1 MHNRLLDY
9 RPVMELADAPWP
21 PPAGADREDSQDSED
36 SEDSE
41 MAFGAQLLEVRD
53 RRALARWLSGL
64 TSGAVRPG
72 TPLGDALLTALTQA
86 AQAVLP
92 LRGPASHLKQ
102 RAAAIFGLELEGLSP
117 EDMEFEVAR
126 HFVRFATD
134 AAGRLD
140 AGAVKAVNA
149 ADAASRVR
157 AAIGHAARRH
167 APGLAP
173 AAQLPATPA
182 AGRWHRI
189 GDRIVVDC

>member
-9 RPVMELADAPWP
+9 RPVMELADAPWQP
-21 PPAGADREDSQDSED
+21 GEDSEDSQDSED
-36 SEDSE
+36 NE
-41 MAFGAQLLEVRD
+41 MALGAQLLEVRD

-64 TSGAVRPG
+64 TRGAARPG
-72 TPLGDALLTALTQA
+72 TPLGDALATALTQA

-140 AGAVKAVNA
+140 AGAGRMANA
-149 ADAASRVR
+149 ANEVDAASRVR

-173 AAQLPATPA
+173 AGLELPKTQT
-182 AGRWHRI
+182 AGRWRRV
-189 GDRIVVDC
+189 GGRIVVDC